1 MANIPG
7 KKEKTIKGQT
17 QKFPHNMGEGGGVV
31 NALTLETIGR
41 CSKSDK
47 TSTENAK
54 AREKG

>member
-7 KKEKTIKGQT
+7 KKEKTINGQT
-17 QKFPHNMGEGGGVV
+17 QEFPHNRGEGGGEV
-31 NALTLETIGR
+31 NVLTLGIIGR
-41 CSKSDK
+41 CSKRDK

>member
-7 KKEKTIKGQT
+7 KKEKTINGQT
-17 QKFPHNMGEGGGVV
+17 QEFPHNRGEGGEV
-31 NALTLETIGR
+31 NVLTLEIIGR
-41 CSKSDK
+41 CSKRDK